1 MNIAGHD
8 IGVCSWSLRPKDTA
22 DLIAQLIILGGI
34 IAGGISFY
42 ALLLELLGVVS
53 WTKAIGDLRG

>member
-1 MNIAGHD
+1 M
-8 IGVCSWSLRPKDTA
+8 TEQA
-22 DLIAQLIILGGI
+22 DLIAQLIILGGM

-42 ALLLELLGVVS
+42 ALLLELFGVVS